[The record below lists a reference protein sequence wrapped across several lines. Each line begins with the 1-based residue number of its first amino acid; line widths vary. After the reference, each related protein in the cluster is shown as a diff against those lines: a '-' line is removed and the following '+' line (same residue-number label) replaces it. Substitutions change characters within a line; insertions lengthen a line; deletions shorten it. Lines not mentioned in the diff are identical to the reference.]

1 MTRRGMYLKMLF
13 RSLTG
18 RRSRMAA
25 AILAVAVGA
34 AAFQG
39 MTMICRDVPRQ
50 MEREFRSY
58 GANMLLVASGGG
70 AISLADVSRAAE
82 MLPADKRIGVTPYRY
97 KSVRTHM
104 QPLTA
109 AGTNFDMV
117 KKTSPWWRVDGA
129 WPSGGGEILAGAN
142 VAEFIGLAPG
152 HVMEISGRNAK
163 GARFTGEVKVAGIVR
178 TGGAEEDFIFMELPE
193 LEALDGISGAADAA
207 EVSVALGAAD
217 LKIMAEKI
225 RAELPSVSPRLVKRV
240 TSSETSVLTRLQ
252 ALMYIV
258 TSVVLI
264 LTMICVAATMM
275 TVVMERRKEIGLKK
289 ALGAENSAIAAEF
302 LGEGV
307 CIGAV
312 GSLPGIALGWMFA
325 RAIGLNVFG
334 RAIGFN
340 FYLIP
345 ATIVISVAITAVAC
359 MIPIR
364 AALDVEPALVLR
376 GE

>member
-1 MTRRGMYLKMLF
+1 MYLKMLF
-13 RSLTG
+13 RSLTR
-18 RRSRMAA
+18 RRSRLAA
-25 AILAVAVGA
+25 AMLAVAVGA

-58 GANMLLVASGGG
+58 GANMLLVAAGGD
-70 AISLADVSRAAE
+70 ALSLSDVSRAAAL
-82 MLPADKRIGVTPYRY
+82 LPEDKLIGVTPYRY

-109 AGTNFDMV
+109 AGTNFGMV

-129 WPSGGGEILAGAN
+129 WPAGGGEILAGAN
-142 VAEFIGLAPG
+142 VAEFMGLAPG
-152 HVMEISGRNAK
+152 HVLEISGRNAK
-163 GARFTGEVKVAGIVR
+163 GARFTGNVKVAGVVR
-178 TGGAEEDFIFMELPE
+178 TGGVEEDFIFMSLPE

-217 LKIMAEKI
+217 LEIIAEKI
-225 RAELPSVSPRLVKRV
+225 RAEIPSVAPRLVKRV
-240 TSSETSVLTRLQ
+240 TSSETSVLTRLR
-252 ALMYIV
+252 ALMYLV
-258 TSVVLI
+258 TAVVLI

-289 ALGAENSAIAAEF
+289 ALGAENRAIAAEF

-312 GSLPGIALGWMFA
+312 GSLPGTVIGWIFA

-334 RAIGFN
+334 RAIDFN
-340 FYLIP
+340 FYLAPTTIIVS
-345 ATIVISVAITAVAC
+345 IVITAIAC
-359 MIPIR
+359 LIPIR